1 VTGEAD
7 VSPPTVDHGIQLP
20 PGIPGA
26 LCSCG
31 CGGRATKASGYRWAY
46 VHDPGVPEAE
56 RLAGRQLGGRRGA
69 MSPAE
74 VTRLLDGADLDTREG
89 RHQLRDRALRLLLA
103 GRIGSQKYRDLLA
116 AVDGAAKD
124 QERSPKGQ
132 TPAPVLVE
140 VQRYG
145 NGHQEPGA

>member
-1 VTGEAD
+1 MTGERD
-7 VSPPTVDHGIQLP
+7 VSPSTADQRIQLP
-20 PGIPGA
+20 AGIPGA
-26 LCSCG
+26 LCSDG

-69 MSPAE
+69 MTPAE

-89 RHQLRDRALRLLLA
+89 RHQLRDRFLRLRLA
-103 GRIGSQKYRDLLA
+103 GRIGSQMYRDLLA

-124 QERSPKGQ
+124 QERSPKGP
-132 TPAPVLVE
+132 PAPTLIVE
-140 VQRYG
+140 VQKG
-145 NGHQEPGA
+145 TNGHEGSS